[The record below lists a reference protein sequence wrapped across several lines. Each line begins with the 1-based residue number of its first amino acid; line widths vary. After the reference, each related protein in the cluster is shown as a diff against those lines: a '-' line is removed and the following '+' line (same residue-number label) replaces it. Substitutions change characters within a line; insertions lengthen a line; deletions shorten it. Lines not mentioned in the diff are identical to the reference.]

1 MLSVDDPAARDFV
14 AGIVRD
20 IAASARS
27 TTITRIGGMRRV
39 AYAVTNPVWHGSDLD
54 YAELLAA
61 YNREERRNPLSVPV
75 SACAL
80 ILPDR
85 DVAYLKHGS
94 EPMTV
99 LPVGPDPRDDPD
111 THRAVE
117 HGLTTLM
124 QTLLDTQPTQRPTG
138 RPFPTAPG
146 RMPNTTSHLPHI
158 NGWRPAQP
166 GRDASGPHR

>member
-1 MLSVDDPAARDFV
+1 MLSPDDPAAREFV

-20 IAASARS
+20 LATSARS
-27 TTITRIGGMRRV
+27 TTITRIGDMRHV
-39 AYAVTNPVWHGSDLD
+39 AYAVTNPVLHTPDLD

-85 DVAYLKHGS
+85 DVAYLKHGT
-94 EPMTV
+94 EAMTV
-99 LPVGPDPRDDPD
+99 LSVGPNPRDDPD

-117 HGLTTLM
+117 DGLTTLM
-124 QTLLDTQPTQRPTG
+124 QILLDTQPAQRPTG
-138 RPFPTAPG
+138 RPFPTTPG

-158 NGWRPAQP
+158 NGWRPPQP